1 MMELVRTGVDGLDEL
16 LGGGLPKGHVV
27 TVLGGFGTGKT
38 TLSLQFI
45 KEGLEKGEKCIFITL
60 EETDESIIENAK
72 SFGWDLEK
80 YKGESLS
87 LVKLEP
93 ADMKSTLVKVRS
105 ELPAYIKKFGAQRI
119 VMDSVSLLSMM
130 FPNEGDRRTHLFD
143 LCQLM
148 RNSGATSM
156 LTAES
161 KDENPRSSKDG
172 LVEYVSD
179 GVISLQLQNR
189 KGSSDVQ
196 LVIQVVKMRRVGHSR
211 RLKPYTITGDGMIVH
226 TESEVF

>member
-1 MMELVRTGVDGLDEL
+1 MELVKTGVEGLDEL
-16 LGGGLPKGHVV
+16 LGGGVPKGHVV

-45 KEGLEKGEKCIFITL
+45 KVGLEKGEKCIFITL

-72 SFGWDLEK
+72 SFGWDLDQ

-93 ADMKSTLVKVRS
+93 ADMKSTLTKVRS
-105 ELPAYIKKFGAQRI
+105 DLPSYMKKFGAQRI

-130 FPNEGDRRTHLFD
+130 FPDEGERRTNLFE

-148 RNSGATSM
+148 RNSGATSL

-179 GVISLQLQNR
+179 GVISLQFQNT

-196 LVIQVVKMRRVGHSR
+196 LVVQVIKMRRRAHSR
-211 RLKPYTITGDGMIVH
+211 RLKPYAITEDGMVVH
-226 TESEVF
+226 TEAEVF

>member
-1 MMELVRTGVDGLDEL
+1 MELVRTGVEGLDEM
-16 LGGGLPKGHVV
+16 LGGGIRKNHVV

-38 TLSLQFI
+38 TLGLQFV
-45 KEGLEKGEKCIFITL
+45 KKGLENGERCIFITL
-60 EETDESIIENAK
+60 EETDESIIANAE
-72 SFGWDLEK
+72 SFGWDLGQ
-80 YKGESLS
+80 YKDRTLS

-93 ADMKSTLVKVRS
+93 ADMKSTLTKVRS
-105 ELPAYIKKFGAQRI
+105 ELPSYIKKFGAQRI

-130 FPNEGDRRTHLFD
+130 FPNESERRVHLFD

-148 RNSGATSM
+148 RNSGATAI

-179 GVISLQLQNR
+179 GVISLQFQQT
-189 KGSSDVQ
+189 KGSPDVQ
-196 LVIQVVKMRRVGHSR
+196 LVAQVVKMRRQAHSR
-211 RLKPYTITGDGMIVH
+211 RMKPYSITTDGIVVH
-226 TESEVF
+226 TEAEVF

>member
-1 MMELVRTGVDGLDEL
+1 MDIVRTGVEGLDEL
-16 LGGGLPKGHVV
+16 LGGGVPRGHVV
-27 TVLGGFGTGKT
+27 TVMGGFGTGKT

-45 KEGLEKGEKCIFITL
+45 KEGLENGEKCIFITL
-60 EETDESIIENAK
+60 EETDESILKNAK
-72 SFGWDLEK
+72 SFGWDFDS
-80 YKGESLS
+80 YKDGKLS

-93 ADMKSTLVKVRS
+93 ADMKSTLTKVRS
-105 ELPAYIKKFGAQRI
+105 ELPSYIKRFGAQRI

-130 FPNEGDRRTHLFD
+130 FPDEGERRTHLFD

-148 RNSGATSM
+148 RNSGATTL

-179 GVISLQLQNR
+179 GVISLQFQQTE
-189 KGSSDVQ
+189 GSPDVQ
-196 LVIQVVKMRRVGHSR
+196 LVIQVVKMRRREHSR
-211 RLKPYTITGDGMIVH
+211 KMKPYSITGDGIVVH
-226 TESEVF
+226 TEAEVF

>member
-1 MMELVRTGVDGLDEL
+1 MELVKTGVEGLDEL
-16 LGGGLPKGHVV
+16 LGGGVPKGHVV
-27 TVLGGFGTGKT
+27 TILGGFGTGKT

-45 KEGLEKGEKCIFITL
+45 KEGLERGEKCIFITL
-60 EETDESIIENAK
+60 EETDESIRENAK
-72 SFGWDLEK
+72 SFGWDLERF
-80 YKGESLS
+80 KGESLS

-93 ADMKSTLVKVRS
+93 ADMKSTLTKVRS
-105 ELPAYIKKFGAQRI
+105 ELPSYIKKFGAERI
-119 VMDSVSLLSMM
+119 VLDSVSLLSMM
-130 FPNEGDRRTHLFD
+130 FPDEGERRTHLFD

-148 RNSGATSM
+148 RNSGATSL

-179 GVISLQLQNR
+179 GVISLQIQDT

-196 LVIQVVKMRRVGHSR
+196 LVIQVVKMRRLGHSR
-211 RLKPYTITGDGMIVH
+211 RLKPYTITSDGIIVH
-226 TESEVF
+226 TEAEVF

>member
-1 MMELVRTGVDGLDEL
+1 MDLVRTGVEGLDEL
-16 LGGGLPKGHVV
+16 LGGGIPKGHVI

-45 KEGLEKGEKCIFITL
+45 KDGLENGEKCIFITL
-60 EETDESIIENAK
+60 EETDDSIIENAK
-72 SFGWDLEK
+72 SFSWDLGQ
-80 YKGESLS
+80 YKDETLS

-93 ADMKSTLVKVRS
+93 ADMKSTLTKVKS

-130 FPNEGDRRTHLFD
+130 FPSESERRVHLFE

-148 RNSGATSM
+148 RNSGATTI

-179 GVISLQLQNR
+179 GVISLQFQQT

-196 LVIQVVKMRRVGHSR
+196 LVVQVVKMRRRAHSR
-211 RLKPYTITGDGMIVH
+211 RMKPYSITGDGVVVH
-226 TESEVF
+226 TEAEVF

>member
-1 MMELVRTGVDGLDEL
+1 MDIMRTGVEGLDEL
-16 LGGGLPKGHVV
+16 LGGGVPRGHVV
-27 TVLGGFGTGKT
+27 TVMGGFGTGKT

-45 KEGLEKGEKCIFITL
+45 KEGLENGEKCIFITL
-60 EETDESIIENAK
+60 EETDESILKNAK
-72 SFGWDLEK
+72 SFGWDFDSYKEEK
-80 YKGESLS
+80 LS

-93 ADMKSTLVKVRS
+93 ADMKSTLTKVRS
-105 ELPAYIKKFGAQRI
+105 ELPSYIKRFGAQRI

-130 FPNEGDRRTHLFD
+130 FPDEGERRTHLFD

-148 RNSGATSM
+148 RNSGATTL

-179 GVISLQLQNR
+179 GVISLQFQQT
-189 KGSSDVQ
+189 KGSPDVQ
-196 LVIQVVKMRRVGHSR
+196 LVIQVVKMRRREHSR
-211 RLKPYTITGDGMIVH
+211 KMKPYSITGDGIVVH
-226 TESEVF
+226 TEAEVF

>member
-1 MMELVRTGVDGLDEL
+1 MELVNTGVEGLDEL
-16 LGGGLPKGHVV
+16 LGGGMPKGHVV

-60 EETDESIIENAK
+60 EETDESIIANGR
-72 SFGWDLEK
+72 SFGWDLEQ
-80 YKGESLS
+80 YTGESLS

-93 ADMKSTLVKVRS
+93 ADMKSTLTKVRS

-119 VMDSVSLLSMM
+119 VMDSVSLLTMM

-148 RNSGATSM
+148 RNSGATSI

-179 GVISLQLQNR
+179 GVISLQFQNT

-196 LVIQVVKMRRVGHSR
+196 LVIQVVKMRRRAHSR
-211 RLKPYTITGDGMIVH
+211 RMKPYTITGDGMVVH
-226 TESEVF
+226 TEAEVF

>member
-1 MMELVRTGVDGLDEL
+1 MELVRTGVDGLVEM
-16 LGGGLPKGHVV
+16 LGGGIPKNHVV

-38 TLSLQFI
+38 TLGLQFV
-45 KEGLEKGEKCIFITL
+45 KKGLENGERCIFITL
-60 EETDESIIENAK
+60 EETDESIIANAE
-72 SFGWDLEK
+72 SFGWDLGQ
-80 YKGESLS
+80 YKDRTLS

-93 ADMKSTLVKVRS
+93 ADMKSTLTKVRS
-105 ELPAYIKKFGAQRI
+105 ELPSYIKKFGAQRI

-130 FPNEGDRRTHLFD
+130 FPNESERRVHLFD

-148 RNSGATSM
+148 RNSGATAI

-179 GVISLQLQNR
+179 GVISLQFQQT
-189 KGSSDVQ
+189 KGSPDVQ
-196 LVIQVVKMRRVGHSR
+196 LVAQVVKMRRQAHSR
-211 RLKPYTITGDGMIVH
+211 RMKPYSITTDGIVVH
-226 TESEVF
+226 TEAEVF

>member
-1 MMELVRTGVDGLDEL
+1 MNLIRTGVEGLDEL
-16 LGGGLPKGHVV
+16 LGGGIPNGHVV

-38 TLSLQFI
+38 TLGLQFM
-45 KEGLEKGEKCIFITL
+45 KEGLENGEKCIFITL
-60 EETDESIIENAK
+60 EETDESILENAS
-72 SFGWDLEK
+72 SFGWDLGK
-80 YKGESLS
+80 YKDQNLS

-93 ADMKSTLVKVRS
+93 ADMKSTLTKVRS
-105 ELPAYIKKFGAQRI
+105 ELPSYIKKFGAQRV

-130 FPNEGDRRTHLFD
+130 FPDESERRVHLFD
-143 LCQLM
+143 LCQVM
-148 RNSGATSM
+148 KSSGATSI

-179 GVISLQLQNR
+179 GVISLQFHQP

-196 LVIQVVKMRRVGHSR
+196 LIIQVVKMRRRAHSR
-211 RLKPYTITGDGMIVH
+211 RMKPYSITGEGMVVH
-226 TESEVF
+226 TEAEVF

>member
-1 MMELVRTGVDGLDEL
+1 MEFVKTGVEGLDEL

-45 KEGLEKGEKCIFITL
+45 KEGLEKGDKCIFITL

-72 SFGWDLEK
+72 SFGWDLEQ

-93 ADMKSTLVKVRS
+93 ADMKSTLTKVRS
-105 ELPAYIKKFGAQRI
+105 ELPSYIKKFGAQRI

-130 FPNEGDRRTHLFD
+130 FPNEGDRRAHLFD

-148 RNSGATSM
+148 RNSGATSL

-179 GVISLQLQNR
+179 GVISLQFQNT

-211 RLKPYTITGDGMIVH
+211 RLKPYTITRDGMMVH
-226 TESEVF
+226 TEAEVF